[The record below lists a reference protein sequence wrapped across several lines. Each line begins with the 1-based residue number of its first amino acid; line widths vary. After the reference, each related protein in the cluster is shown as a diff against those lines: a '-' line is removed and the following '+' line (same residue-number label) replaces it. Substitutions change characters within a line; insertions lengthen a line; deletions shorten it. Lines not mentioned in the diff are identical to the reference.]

1 MCKRRVYTF
10 VSFSTHSPGSSPRGR
25 GEEATT
31 PPPQEEEK
39 KEKEKKKGKEEE
51 EQEDKEEGDSAPQY
65 VILV

>member
-25 GEEATT
+25 GEE
-31 PPPQEEEK
+31 EE
-39 KEKEKKKGKEEE
+39 KEKEKE
-51 EQEDKEEGDSAPQY
+51 EQEEKEEGDSAPQY

>member
-1 MCKRRVYTF
+1 MCKRRVCTF

-25 GEEATT
+25 GEE
-31 PPPQEEEK
+31 EE

>member
-1 MCKRRVYTF
+1 MCKRRVCTF

-25 GEEATT
+25 GEE
-31 PPPQEEEK
+31 EE

-51 EQEDKEEGDSAPQY
+51 EEEEREEEGDSAPQY

>member
-1 MCKRRVYTF
+1 MCKRRVCTF

-31 PPPQEEEK
+31 PPPQEEQE
-39 KEKEKKKGKEEE
+39 KEKEKKREKEEE
-51 EQEDKEEGDSAPQY
+51 EEEGDSAPQY